1 MLRAAPR
8 AVNIFDAQ
16 LENTIKSLSK
26 IMRAQCGKG
35 MSNMQLAIGTRRESC
50 HNPSLGLGQARQ
62 ILLYEVQR
70 RQKIIPNYTTF
81 GIFTP
86 LTSQYV
92 QIGWQLSECC
102 NADTFK
108 ACMTKGE

>member
-1 MLRAAPR
+1 MLRAASG

-16 LENTIKSLSK
+16 LEYAIKSLSK
-26 IMRAQCGKG
+26 IMRAQCRKG
-35 MSNMQLAIGTRRESC
+35 MSNMQLAIGTRRESR